1 MQPAYP
7 RPRAGIRSAKLTAMM
22 RPRILLTTSSRA
34 SPYFLRSDSLTGQ
47 NYSQAVAAAG
57 GLPVMVSSLGLELVD
72 DYLEL
77 ADGLLFTGGADLDPH
92 HYGAE
97 PHPQLGLVDPERDAF
112 EMALYRGARARGLPV
127 LGICRGIQLI
137 NVAEG
142 GTLQQ
147 HLPSL
152 PGTIQHE
159 QVNKGS
165 ALLHTVRI
173 EPSSRLARALGAA
186 VIYTN
191 TFHHQAVELLGQNLR
206 ATGQTGDG
214 VIEAIEGDSD
224 SFVLGVQ
231 WHPEMS
237 WREYPEQF
245 VPFKLLLEAVR
256 HRRLTATA

>member
-1 MQPAYP
+1 MT
-7 RPRAGIRSAKLTAMM
+7 RPC
-22 RPRILLTTSSRA
+22 ILLTTASRA
-34 SPYFLRSDSLTGQ
+34 SPYFLRTDSLTGQ

-57 GLPVMVSSLGLELVD
+57 GLPVMVSSLGLEIVD
-72 DYLEL
+72 DYLDL
-77 ADGLLFTGGADLDPH
+77 AAGLLFTGGADLDPQR
-92 HYGAE
+92 YGAE

-112 EMALYRGARARGLPV
+112 ELALYRGARARGIPV

-147 HLPSL
+147 HLPAL

-159 QVNKGS
+159 QVNKGA
-165 ALLHTVRI
+165 ALVHTVRL
-173 EPSSRLARALGAA
+173 EPASRLARALGGAA
-186 VIYTN
+186 VYTN
-191 TFHHQAVELLGQNLR
+191 SFHHQAIEQLGQNLR

-214 VIEAIEGDSD
+214 VIEAVEGMGD

-237 WREYPEQF
+237 WHEYPEHF

-256 HRRLTATA
+256 HRWLTATA